1 MKPGGCDV
9 NVRLAHVRSAAFVAA
24 LLTLACASCV
34 SDRYIIGRVDGA
46 GGVGSGSGGAGAGG
60 TGGITGGPGGTAGG
74 GCPIAP
80 RPDNSGARGPAR
92 KHPPAAGGLHAA
104 LLDPRRRPDNH

>member
-60 TGGITGGPGGTAGG
+60 TGGITGGPGGPAGG
-74 GCPIAP
+74 GCRVLPGP
-80 RPDNSGARGPAR
+80 GSRGVWPLPAELAL
-92 KHPPAAGGLHAA
+92 AAGGVLASRGEPGA
-104 LLDPRRRPDNH
+104 TAG